1 MRFFLPRYRR
11 RGHIVDKELPDARDV
26 TEPEGYVPS
35 EEDFAP
41 SPPKPDRPMLHFPR
55 NDALKPAFICFAL
68 FWVASLY
75 EWSPRAIYD
84 LAASGDEVFQKHE
97 YWRLLTALFTHSNVE
112 HLLSNSPLF
121 LIFAWFLYAFFGR
134 LAFPFG
140 AILVGVLSNLWTIY
154 VYDPRMSLVGASGM
168 LYGMI
173 ALWLVLYVRFETE
186 YSVSMRIFRSIGV
199 AVLLLFPT
207 TFQQTTSYLA
217 HGTGFLL
224 GLGVGLCLIPF
235 VRLNPNP

>member
-1 MRFFLPRYRR
+1 MAFFLPRYRR
-11 RGHIVDKELPDARDV
+11 RREILDKELPGPRDM

-41 SPPKPDRPMLHFPR
+41 SPPKAPRPMSRFPK
-55 NDALKPAFICFAL
+55 NHAMTPALLCFL
-68 FWVASLY
+68 GFWAASLY

-84 LAASGDEVFQKHE
+84 LAASGEEVFQKGE
-97 YWRLLTALFTHSNVE
+97 YWRLLTALFTHSDVE

-121 LIFAWFLYAFFGR
+121 LIFGWFLYAFFGR
-134 LAFPFG
+134 LAFPLG
-140 AILVGVLSNLWTIY
+140 ALVVGILSNLWTIDI
-154 VYDPRMSLVGASGM
+154 YDPKVSLLGASGM

-199 AVLLLFPT
+199 ALLLLFPT
-207 TFQQTTSYLA
+207 TFQQTTSYTA
-217 HGTGFLL
+217 HATGFL
-224 GLGVGLCLIPF
+224 VGLVVGGALIPF
-235 VRLNPNP
+235 VRLNPDP